1 MISFVG
7 KGAGRLFTQKVIM
20 SAPAKT
26 MVKPMTLA
34 EADMSIVPVALLD
47 RAPVMGLGDVVDV
60 LEAWERAAAE

>member
-1 MISFVG
+1 
-7 KGAGRLFTQKVIM
+7 
-20 SAPAKT
+20 

-34 EADMSIVPVALLD
+34 EAVALLD

>member
-34 EADMSIVPVALLD
+34 EAVALLD

>member
-34 EADMSIVPVALLD
+34 EAVALLH